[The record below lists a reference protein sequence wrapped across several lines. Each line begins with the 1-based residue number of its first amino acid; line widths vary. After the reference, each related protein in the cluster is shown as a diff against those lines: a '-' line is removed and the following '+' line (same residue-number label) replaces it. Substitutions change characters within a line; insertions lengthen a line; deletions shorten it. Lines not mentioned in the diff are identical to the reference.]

1 MNRFY
6 PSFFIHGE
14 HQRKLPN
21 EIVVAPSFIHSF
33 VLVVF
38 VSGFT
43 GTDTM
48 VYLQSVFWDLIL
60 QVF

>member
-1 MNRFY
+1 MNRFFY
-6 PSFFIHGE
+6 PSFFIHSE

-21 EIVVAPSFIHSF
+21 EIVVAPPFIHSF
-33 VLVVF
+33 VLAVS

-48 VYLQSVFWDLIL
+48 VLPSKVF
-60 QVF
+60 FGT